1 MEALQISKHGVP
13 AEVVQLVDISEPDA
27 PKTNEV
33 LAAVEYAPIN
43 QSEQLK
49 IMGRYP
55 LLPASFPAGVGN
67 EGVARILSVGNGVA
81 GLKPGDRVLVPA
93 MYPAWRERILL
104 PAAGLFALPAGAD
117 PQQLSMLSI
126 NPPTAA
132 LLLSEYVDL
141 KPGDWVLQN
150 AGNSGVGRSVIA
162 IAKSRGLLTISL
174 VRRPELVDE
183 LTERG
188 ADVVLVD
195 GPDIAARVAK
205 ASDNA
210 KIRLAIDGIAGES
223 TASLSKCLEPGGT
236 VVLYSFT
243 SGKPGLAN
251 GVDLVFRNVTLRG
264 FWLYSPQFLG
274 SAKVVQAIKL
284 GAQLVAEGK
293 LAVPIAA
300 TYSLRSAAAALA
312 HAQKGGK
319 VLFEISWL
327 SPGGHRTMAR

>member
-1 MEALQISKHGVP
+1 MEALQISEYGVP
-13 AEVVQLVDISEPDA
+13 AEVVELVHIPDPDA
-27 PKTNEV
+27 PKANEV
-33 LAAVEYAPIN
+33 LVAVEYAPIN

-49 IMGRYP
+49 ITGRYP
-55 LLPASFPAGVGN
+55 VLPTSFPAGVGN
-67 EGVARILSVGNGVA
+67 EGVARVLSVGGGVV

-93 MYPAWRERILL
+93 THPAWREKILL

-141 KPGDWVLQN
+141 KPGDWVVQN
-150 AGNSGVGRSVIA
+150 AGNSWVGRSVIT

-205 ASDNA
+205 ATDNA
-210 KIRLAIDGIAGES
+210 KIRLAIDGVAGES
-223 TASLSKCLEPGGT
+223 TALLAKCLEPGGT

-243 SGKPGLAN
+243 SGKPAVAN
-251 GVDLVFRNVTLRG
+251 GIDLVFRNVSIRG
-264 FWLYSPQFLG
+264 FWLYSPRFMG
-274 SAKVVQAIKL
+274 SAEAVEGIKL

-293 LAVPIAA
+293 AQRTHRGHLSAGLGSRRSCACAEGREGAV
-300 TYSLRSAAAALA
+300 
-312 HAQKGGK
+312 
-319 VLFEISWL
+319 
-327 SPGGHRTMAR
+327 